1 MFCIVSEIKWH
12 VQNEQEHNLC
22 EHIVGIFPLPL
33 TNLAR
38 VLHIPRLCRN
48 INLN

>member
-22 EHIVGIFPLPL
+22 EHIVGIFFPYLL
-33 TNLAR
+33 QIWHVYYIYQGFAEIL
-38 VLHIPRLCRN
+38 I
-48 INLN
+48 